1 MQVRTEERPA
11 AARGDQQPQMAGVA
25 VVVPAYNEEGA
36 IASQIENVRV
46 VMDAGG
52 RPWELIVVDDGSTD
66 GTAAAAE
73 STGARLIRLGRN
85 RGYGAALKAG
95 IHAAQH
101 ELIVITDADGT
112 YPSQA
117 IPALLEHAAHHDMVV
132 GARIGENVAIP
143 LVRRPAKWVLGR
155 LASYMAGQEIP
166 DLNSG
171 LRVMKKSL
179 VEKFEHLL
187 PSGFSFTTTI
197 TLALLC
203 SDYSVHYH
211 AIEYHKR
218 VGQSKI
224 RPGHAYQF
232 LMLIL
237 RTIVYFNPLRF
248 FLPLGAVFFAAGVAK
263 FGYDI
268 TKMNLSESAVMGVL
282 AGVIIWCVG
291 LLADQISRMALFL
304 KSK

>member
-1 MQVRTEERPA
+1 MKAEERE
-11 AARGDQQPQMAGVA
+11 AARDAQSALAGVS

-36 IASQIENVRV
+36 IASQVESLRV

-66 GTAAAAE
+66 DTAAVAE
-73 STGARLIRLGRN
+73 STGVELIRLGRN
-85 RGYGAALKAG
+85 RGYGAALKEG

-117 IPALLEHAAHHDMVV
+117 IPALLEHAANHDMVV

-143 LVRRPAKWVLGR
+143 LLRRPAKWVLGR

-203 SDYSVHYH
+203 SDYSVYYH
-211 AIEYHKR
+211 AIEYHQR

-282 AGVIIWCVG
+282 TGVIIWCVG